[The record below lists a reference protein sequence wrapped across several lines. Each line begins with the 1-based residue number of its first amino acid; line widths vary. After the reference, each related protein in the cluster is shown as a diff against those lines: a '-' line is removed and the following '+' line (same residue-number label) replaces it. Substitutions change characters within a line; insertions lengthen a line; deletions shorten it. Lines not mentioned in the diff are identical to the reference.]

1 MPTDL
6 DVLSSE
12 LEGKLRP
19 PVDVML
25 DPSLLVANA
34 SLERVTNS
42 DLFDAQAQATLG
54 QSLTQPRVGDI
65 HVPGSFRHLL
75 DESDRIDPK
84 RMPAWNFYRGQADPA
99 EAGAAVELLDEHGV
113 RPFIERTEA
122 RLNWSQAID
131 ASQQSD
137 RLVAILQE
145 ECGFLAE
152 GGILLSRTP
161 ESLRV
166 LRDAG
171 VVTIDIGRAELAA
184 DTRERL
190 VDVGYGDPASCC
202 AFAISTVSETV
213 NGLASSLLD
222 EHADLLC
229 YRLGK

>member
-6 DVLSSE
+6 DVLASE
-12 LEGKLRP
+12 LEGKLQP

-25 DPSLLVANA
+25 DPSLLVASA
-34 SLERVTNS
+34 SLDRMANS
-42 DLFDAQAQATLG
+42 ELFDAQAQATLG
-54 QSLTQPRVGDI
+54 QSPTKPRVGGI
-65 HVPGSFRHLL
+65 HVPGTFRDLL
-75 DESDRIDPK
+75 DESDRIDTK

-99 EAGAAVELLDEHGV
+99 ETGAAVKLLDEHGV
-113 RPFIERTEA
+113 HPFTERAETC
-122 RLNWSQAID
+122 LNWSGAID
-131 ASQQSD
+131 ASQRSD
-137 RLVAILQE
+137 RLVAMLE
-145 ECGFLAE
+145 EEYEFLAD

-171 VVTIDIGRAELAA
+171 VVTVDIGRAELAA

-213 NGLASSLLD
+213 NGLASNLLD
-222 EHADLLC
+222 DHADLLC